1 MARNHRNAE
10 RNGCRAAIEPK
21 VRQIAI
27 CGHLD
32 PQVFLEVVVSQIS
45 APPCSHSMLD
55 RRVAQAPGT
64 DESVGIPCAWRH
76 GRLAF
81 CLCESGNQAHG
92 VQRVGGRWE
101 ASHRASAGSRERCN
115 SSTLV
120 EIKGRAS
127 EHCASEP
134 STAGRSRVRTNEH
147 TCRGLECSSVKDA

>member
-1 MARNHRNAE
+1 MNVALFDGMARNHRNAE

-64 DESVGIPCAWRH
+64 DESVEYPV
-76 GRLAF
+76 RL
-81 CLCESGNQAHG
+81 ETWTSGFL
-92 VQRVGGRWE
+92 
-101 ASHRASAGSRERCN
+101 S
-115 SSTLV
+115 L
-120 EIKGRAS
+120 
-127 EHCASEP
+127 
-134 STAGRSRVRTNEH
+134 
-147 TCRGLECSSVKDA
+147 